1 MVNIAI
7 VYIVDAFESGI
18 LALKAGESDDES
30 PAGGITKLLSNIH
43 NLLSTIYRNEEN

>member
-18 LALKAGESDDES
+18 LALKASKKNKEIPLGGTIIMNCALTES
-30 PAGGITKLLSNIH
+30 I
-43 NLLSTIYRNEEN
+43 

>member
-18 LALKAGESDDES
+18 LAVKASKNNAEIPS
-30 PAGGITKLLSNIH
+30 GGTYI
-43 NLLSTIYRNEEN
+43 